1 MFRCIR
7 FLLALHVGLLRVQVL
22 AVAPEGQKGR
32 KGLGQLGPRVM
43 LSVITR
49 NRFWRHALSTLSLRT
64 SVENA
69 QQELP
74 DLYLEW
80 HLIDDASASKSSDGK
95 QSMIQELV
103 EAGEIRNF
111 TRMSRHLGT
120 VRVLAMSVETFLSRA
135 DLDFFLHCDDDILM
149 GRTTVAR
156 GLRDYMTDVTTGGVL
171 ALFVNSWLDDQLS
184 HADPAFGPYAVAP
197 FLGGAA
203 YIVDRKTLTV
213 SGNPWAQA
221 IASNSRITPHE
232 AHVFW
237 LRQLL
242 PSRGHRI
249 WVRWKQPYECQH
261 LGNVN
266 TLNFGKQPEW
276 EPMWAIDHESKR
288 IVEVSGYKSADVRAA
303 LWNDRRLLPDYVGF
317 QNAKMRNPLKSLTP
331 LASAAGSGAWSP
343 WAYRR
348 RHLNYLEIGTADF
361 DTLLSRHVWREDV
374 QGISVE
380 PLRIYFE
387 RLPSH
392 GGANKLLLNVAVSDY
407 DGFDTLYFVQ
417 PELVGPHRGS
427 ESLCDQALVSKLG
440 LDECLP
446 GWVRGT
452 SSLKRPPE
460 GVRQLLGKRAMDVM
474 GRVQVPCMTYE
485 TLLTVYGIGSL
496 DVLKIDAE
504 GFDAKILRQVLELG
518 RNRGLWPW
526 QVQFE
531 KNILSDW
538 EMLDAQVIE
547 LHREGYRC
555 WDPEPLDDAMELRT
569 LRRDDVLGKPEA
581 GPPLDPPLPV
591 AVGVA
596 DAPEAPEPEGLALS
610 GKALS
615 PGEGQSEASAS
626 PTGDVP
632 TATTRMD
639 GEELEAECEVLEAAA
654 QSLKL
659 SHQSSHLTELV
670 SEGPA
675 GPSLSEKPEAGLAW
689 EAAEAGELVP
699 TSAMQH
705 DAGHSSAGVQ
715 EVKAGTLQDSVSSP
729 AHSAVTTPA
738 TSGYQTLS
746 KGVDPVEVACDPV
759 PGAVFT
765 AEDEAVMGLKRRG
778 GVEVVVEPP
787 RAKATSSIQ
796 REPLSARSA
805 RSREGDSGDPDPPSS
820 EPRKPSSGH
829 SGDRSGDPAP
839 TNSLGLQGA
848 PAPMVARP
856 HAQGRPPR
864 QPATPA
870 GSGSTE
876 SEQPSLPRRR
886 TPSLGRR
893 PSLPKADSARRS
905 SSAGRSGN
913 RKLVRNALE
922 KYCLKGDANRE
933 QRELVLKSF
942 DEDLERFDR
951 FIILFRSIHTGRH
964 DLRALYGFS
973 EGSWSRVLQI
983 LPSPASLE
991 ERMVVQCLRYDS
1003 GGKEFKEVPASQ
1015 EPLSVADAV
1024 FLHPQFLQRSRVIA
1038 ACHRKALKSN
1048 LRVLSRFAL
1057 DAFAFYYPSTGP
1069 EAVIRFLRSNKLTP
1083 SLSSY
1088 DYAVCAVVPRSL
1100 EVNWP
1105 RACDF
1110 CSDPHLCICSAPF
1123 LSIAWPEAYQLHSD
1137 GAVAA
1142 VLGAKS
1148 VSQKAACDL
1157 PKSSAQPKRCEATKH
1172 RLPTEPAE
1180 VLREVM
1186 QCLQEQNSAP
1196 RPPSRILGLY
1206 SELRHLLR
1214 STGQTMAEVAAESGQ
1229 RAADLYS
1236 GLTQLAI
1243 RSGKHQMLNSIIDDM
1258 VQSEVPRSLAF
1269 YESVMKQL
1277 AVQRQF
1283 RLALRVYDRLVE
1295 DGLETTAITC
1305 SCLVR
1310 FAAEVGDFTRA
1321 REFFEKLSSMT
1332 TPSIRFAGLAHGPE
1346 EGVGSRKVQTIRA
1359 PAQIVDA
1366 LSHEEEAELEAHLQP
1381 L

>member
-1 MFRCIR
+1 MLRRIR
-7 FLLALHVGLLRVQVL
+7 FLSALHAWLIRGLVS
-22 AVAPEGQKGR
+22 AAAPEQKGR
-32 KGLGQLGPRVM
+32 EGPGPRVM

-49 NRFWRHALSTLSLRT
+49 NRFWRHALSTLSLRS

-74 DLYLEW
+74 DLHLEW
-80 HLIDDASASKSSDGK
+80 HLIDDASSGSKSSEK

-103 EAGEIRNF
+103 EAGQIRNF

-120 VRVLAMSVETFLSRA
+120 VRVLALAVETFLSRA

-149 GRTTVAR
+149 GRTTVVRA
-156 GLRDYMTDVTTGGVL
+156 LRDYMTDITDGGIL

-213 SGNPWAQA
+213 TGNPWAQA
-221 IASNSRITPHE
+221 IASNNRITPHE

-242 PSRGHRI
+242 PSRGQRI

-266 TLNFGKQPEW
+266 TMNFGRQPEW

-288 IVEVSGYKSADVRAA
+288 VVEVPGYTSADVRAA
-303 LWNDRRLLPDYVGF
+303 LWNDRKLLPDYVAF
-317 QNAKMRNPLKSLTP
+317 QNAKMRNPLKQLPSTET
-331 LASAAGSGAWSP
+331 SGAWSP

-374 QGISVE
+374 HGISVE
-380 PLRIYFE
+380 PLRIYFD

-427 ESLCDQALVSKLG
+427 ESLCDQALLSKLG

-496 DVLKIDAE
+496 GLLKIDAE
-504 GFDAKILRQVLELG
+504 GFDANILRQVLELG
-518 RNRGLWPW
+518 RKRGLWPW

-555 WDPEPLDDAMELRT
+555 RMTDVEAKILATLGGFTFFGNDGNGEKEGFDSEPLDDAMELRT
-569 LRRDDVLGKPEA
+569 LRRDDVLGKLEA
-581 GPPLDPPLPV
+581 GPPPDPPSPV
-591 AVGVA
+591 AVAVA
-596 DAPEAPEPEGLALS
+596 DGLEAPEPEGIALRQSGQALS
-610 GKALS
+610 S
-615 PGEGQSEASAS
+615 GEGQCEASAS
-626 PTGDVP
+626 PTGDVAA
-632 TATTRMD
+632 ATTRMD
-639 GEELEAECEVLEAAA
+639 GEAEELEAECEVLEAAA

-659 SHQSSHLTELV
+659 SQQSSHLTELV
-670 SEGPA
+670 SEGPG

-689 EAAEAGELVP
+689 EVGEPISALHVP
-699 TSAMQH
+699 GQ
-705 DAGHSSAGVQ
+705 GSAGVQ

-738 TSGYQTLS
+738 TSGYQTLP

-787 RAKATSSIQ
+787 RAKAANALQ

-805 RSREGDSGDPDPPSS
+805 RSREGDLGDPGLPS
-820 EPRKPSSGH
+820 EARKPSSGDGSPPTPAG
-829 SGDRSGDPAP
+829 SG
-839 TNSLGLQGA
+839 SLGLRGA

-870 GSGSTE
+870 GSAGSTE

-1024 FLHPQFLQRSRVIA
+1024 FLHPQFLQRSRV
-1038 ACHRKALKSN
+1038 
-1048 LRVLSRFAL
+1048 
-1057 DAFAFYYPSTGP
+1057 
-1069 EAVIRFLRSNKLTP
+1069 
-1083 SLSSY
+1083 
-1088 DYAVCAVVPRSL
+1088 VVP
-1100 EVNWP
+1100 
-1105 RACDF
+1105 
-1110 CSDPHLCICSAPF
+1110 
-1123 LSIAWPEAYQLHSD
+1123 
-1137 GAVAA
+1137 
-1142 VLGAKS
+1142 
-1148 VSQKAACDL
+1148 
-1157 PKSSAQPKRCEATKH
+1157 
-1172 RLPTEPAE
+1172 
-1180 VLREVM
+1180 
-1186 QCLQEQNSAP
+1186 
-1196 RPPSRILGLY
+1196 
-1206 SELRHLLR
+1206 
-1214 STGQTMAEVAAESGQ
+1214 
-1229 RAADLYS
+1229 
-1236 GLTQLAI
+1236 
-1243 RSGKHQMLNSIIDDM
+1243 
-1258 VQSEVPRSLAF
+1258 
-1269 YESVMKQL
+1269 
-1277 AVQRQF
+1277 
-1283 RLALRVYDRLVE
+1283 
-1295 DGLETTAITC
+1295 
-1305 SCLVR
+1305 
-1310 FAAEVGDFTRA
+1310 
-1321 REFFEKLSSMT
+1321 
-1332 TPSIRFAGLAHGPE
+1332 
-1346 EGVGSRKVQTIRA
+1346 
-1359 PAQIVDA
+1359 
-1366 LSHEEEAELEAHLQP
+1366 
-1381 L
+1381 

>member
-1 MFRCIR
+1 MSIGMSKPGL
-7 FLLALHVGLLRVQVL
+7 FLETWSEWKPAADSEASPDDPMELKTIQLPPAQGHGDEAAGMVSGGQTEGSQERGSERGSDELLSGRSGGLR
-22 AVAPEGQKGR
+22 
-32 KGLGQLGPRVM
+32 
-43 LSVITR
+43 
-49 NRFWRHALSTLSLRT
+49 
-64 SVENA
+64 
-69 QQELP
+69 
-74 DLYLEW
+74 
-80 HLIDDASASKSSDGK
+80 
-95 QSMIQELV
+95 
-103 EAGEIRNF
+103 EAG
-111 TRMSRHLGT
+111 
-120 VRVLAMSVETFLSRA
+120 
-135 DLDFFLHCDDDILM
+135 C
-149 GRTTVAR
+149 
-156 GLRDYMTDVTTGGVL
+156 
-171 ALFVNSWLDDQLS
+171 W
-184 HADPAFGPYAVAP
+184 
-197 FLGGAA
+197 
-203 YIVDRKTLTV
+203 TL
-213 SGNPWAQA
+213 
-221 IASNSRITPHE
+221 
-232 AHVFW
+232 
-237 LRQLL
+237 
-242 PSRGHRI
+242 
-249 WVRWKQPYECQH
+249 
-261 LGNVN
+261 
-266 TLNFGKQPEW
+266 
-276 EPMWAIDHESKR
+276 
-288 IVEVSGYKSADVRAA
+288 
-303 LWNDRRLLPDYVGF
+303 
-317 QNAKMRNPLKSLTP
+317 RNPF
-331 LASAAGSGAWSP
+331 A
-343 WAYRR
+343 
-348 RHLNYLEIGTADF
+348 E
-361 DTLLSRHVWREDV
+361 TLPEQEDV
-374 QGISVE
+374 QM
-380 PLRIYFE
+380 PLELRTIRRAPVGEAAGRQSLEDDFH
-387 RLPSH
+387 RSSH
-392 GGANKLLLNVAVSDY
+392 LQTLRSCLVSD
-407 DGFDTLYFVQ
+407 G
-417 PELVGPHRGS
+417 G
-427 ESLCDQALVSKLG
+427 
-440 LDECLP
+440 
-446 GWVRGT
+446 
-452 SSLKRPPE
+452 
-460 GVRQLLGKRAMDVM
+460 
-474 GRVQVPCMTYE
+474 
-485 TLLTVYGIGSL
+485 
-496 DVLKIDAE
+496 
-504 GFDAKILRQVLELG
+504 
-518 RNRGLWPW
+518 
-526 QVQFE
+526 
-531 KNILSDW
+531 
-538 EMLDAQVIE
+538 
-547 LHREGYRC
+547 

-639 GEELEAECEVLEAAA
+639 GEAIPYSEELEAECEVLEAAA

-1024 FLHPQFLQRSRVIA
+1024 FLHPQFLQRSRV
-1038 ACHRKALKSN
+1038 
-1048 LRVLSRFAL
+1048 
-1057 DAFAFYYPSTGP
+1057 
-1069 EAVIRFLRSNKLTP
+1069 
-1083 SLSSY
+1083 
-1088 DYAVCAVVPRSL
+1088 VVP
-1100 EVNWP
+1100 
-1105 RACDF
+1105 
-1110 CSDPHLCICSAPF
+1110 
-1123 LSIAWPEAYQLHSD
+1123 
-1137 GAVAA
+1137 
-1142 VLGAKS
+1142 
-1148 VSQKAACDL
+1148 
-1157 PKSSAQPKRCEATKH
+1157 
-1172 RLPTEPAE
+1172 
-1180 VLREVM
+1180 
-1186 QCLQEQNSAP
+1186 
-1196 RPPSRILGLY
+1196 
-1206 SELRHLLR
+1206 
-1214 STGQTMAEVAAESGQ
+1214 
-1229 RAADLYS
+1229 
-1236 GLTQLAI
+1236 
-1243 RSGKHQMLNSIIDDM
+1243 
-1258 VQSEVPRSLAF
+1258 
-1269 YESVMKQL
+1269 
-1277 AVQRQF
+1277 
-1283 RLALRVYDRLVE
+1283 
-1295 DGLETTAITC
+1295 
-1305 SCLVR
+1305 
-1310 FAAEVGDFTRA
+1310 
-1321 REFFEKLSSMT
+1321 
-1332 TPSIRFAGLAHGPE
+1332 
-1346 EGVGSRKVQTIRA
+1346 
-1359 PAQIVDA
+1359 
-1366 LSHEEEAELEAHLQP
+1366 
-1381 L
+1381 